1 MIDVASGSFI
11 LIFIILTQSSDFL
24 TLYYSIR
31 KISLTKNVVS
41 IHVMAINEFSKKYLI
56 EVKLNLPLLS
66 LIMYTNHYKIQYT
79 IVCFKSIGERLQGLG
94 TR

>member
-31 KISLTKNVVS
+31 KISLTKKVVS

-56 EVKLNLPLLS
+56 EVKFAVTFFN
-66 LIMYTNHYKIQYT
+66 YA
-79 IVCFKSIGERLQGLG
+79 FKSLQNTIYNSML
-94 TR
+94 